1 MIEIGLDK
9 TNLFYTNSSSN
20 YLLIVFPISAQ
31 AVTVLSSAK
40 YAGERLTGS
49 KLNNILV
56 IVDSTAA
63 PVLYI
68 VGQ

>member
-49 KLNNILV
+49 KLNNI
-56 IVDSTAA
+56 
-63 PVLYI
+63 
-68 VGQ
+68 